1 MTNEAADHLLK
12 LEDLLTYFRY
22 PERYFWSWSEEGVAE
37 WQNGT
42 TIAYAQELIPLL
54 AELAPDGLPPL
65 GAALLVLAAC
75 SENWKDSSAEMGL
88 FQGLVKGLPTAEGQ
102 PSTDELLSLIRVASG
117 FLDIIRALPAELRTG
132 RAKLHLLRELLPGQ
146 GFEWRGQRIPATSL
160 TMPTEQLKQLMAE
173 IGGDPQTLELL
184 TLPTEPVTRQQVQA
198 DLLYFDRALRHFS
211 SVHSLELRLR
221 TSLTALPEP
230 LALDL
235 PTPPAD
241 AEPTPTDLL
250 AELAQNAPTAGLAR
264 LAQRLSALL
273 HLPQHA
279 EGAGSL
285 PLGGVADVTNRGT
298 FDRLLLSELAQ
309 DDLSLTARLVHGE
322 ALYLRREEPPA
333 PQPPP
338 RVVLVDTTIQLW
350 GEPRVFAL
358 AAALAVAHPAR
369 LVRQPRVVAYA
380 LGGTQAQ
387 PLDLFTKAGVTEAL
401 GYLDPALHCGPALNT
416 LLRMPSAAPTDY
428 LLITEA
434 EAATHPDFGRHL
446 AEAAP
451 ALRFLLTVART
462 GEVAFYEFRQG
473 RRTLLSTL
481 QVELE
486 ELLFAKLPATRRRLP
501 VPAPSQLVPPA
512 FLGADPH
519 PLAFPTVDFQP
530 TVRTKHYQGCI
541 YDTKFGLVG
550 LTTTRRLMYWSRRDQ
565 GARELMQLSEEG
577 RACLGFNGIDILYL
591 LFVSGSRNESVR
603 LYTIRN
609 SPVAAPIVHDFSTE
623 LGQLPGIRDLT
634 DTVVRDVFFGQKESF
649 YLRTPVGQLALL
661 CGGHAPRLVSLSS
674 PPVAAAQ
681 FTAIPGHLK
690 GFVNNGY
697 NVLQRI
703 SRVGVNA
710 LGELTVGNHSLLK
723 TPPNVLKLQANKLVA
738 SPSANTAYFADD
750 IYALLPNQ
758 LIRFQYAAWPD
769 GSEAITDSRGLL
781 HLRSA
786 NGSLPEITLILVLGK
801 SIAAWADTGPTGTIC
816 GSPYFTQGSLA
827 RNIAVADFYQLYIQ
841 PFIDHIVAHE
851 AQPASA

>member
-22 PERYFWSWSEEGVAE
+22 PERYFWRWSEEGVAE

-88 FQGLVKGLPTAEGQ
+88 LQGLVKGLPTAEGQ
-102 PSTDELLSLIRVASG
+102 PSTAELLYLVRVASG

-146 GFEWRGQRIPATSL
+146 GFEWRGQRIPATSV

-184 TLPTEPVTRQQVQA
+184 TLPNEPVTRQEVQA
-198 DLLYFDRALRHFS
+198 DLLYFDRALGRFPT
-211 SVHSLELRLR
+211 VHSLELRLR

-235 PTPPAD
+235 PTPPAN
-241 AEPTPTDLL
+241 AEPPPTDLL
-250 AELAQNAPTAGLAR
+250 AELAQEAPTAGLAR
-264 LAQRLSALL
+264 LAQRLAALL

-285 PLGGVADVTNRGT
+285 PLGGVADVANRGT

-369 LVRQPRVVAYA
+369 LVRAQPRVAAYA
-380 LGGTQAQ
+380 LGGAQAQ

-401 GYLDPALHCGPALNT
+401 GYLDPALHCGAALNT
-416 LLRMPSAAPTDY
+416 LLHAPTAAPTDY

-434 EAATHPDFGRHL
+434 ETATHPDFGRHL

-451 ALRFLLTVART
+451 ALRFLLTVARS

-481 QVELE
+481 QVDLE

-512 FLGADPH
+512 FLEVDPS
-519 PLAFPTVDFQP
+519 PLTFPTVDFQP
-530 TVRTKHYQGCI
+530 DVRNNHYQGYI
-541 YDTKFGLVG
+541 YDAKFGLVG
-550 LTTTRRLMYWSRRDQ
+550 LTITRRLLHWPGRGQ
-565 GARELMQLSEEG
+565 GARELLHVVEEG
-577 RACLGFNGIDILYL
+577 KLCLGFDGIGTVYL
-591 LFVSGSRNESVR
+591 LRVGGSRNELVQ
-603 LYTIRN
+603 LHTI
-609 SPVAAPIVHDFSTE
+609 SLLPMIAPAVHDFSSE
-623 LGQLPGIRDLT
+623 LGRIPGIRNLT
-634 DTVVRDVFFGQKESF
+634 DTVVKDAFFGDKNSF
-649 YLRTPVGQLALL
+649 YLHTPAGFLALL
-661 CGGHAPRLVSLSS
+661 CQTPRLVSLAFTPST
-674 PPVAAAQ
+674 AAR
-681 FTAIPGHLK
+681 FTATPGQLK

-710 LGELTVGNHSLLK
+710 LGNLTIGNHALVK
-723 TPPNVLKLQANKLVA
+723 TLPNVLQLQANKLAA
-738 SPSANTAYFADD
+738 SSSAHTAYFAED
-750 IYALLPNQ
+750 IYALLPNP

-786 NGSLPEITLILVLGK
+786 DTSLPEITLVLVLGK
-801 SIAAWADTGPTGTIC
+801 SIAAWAPAGLDGAVC
-816 GSPYFTQGSLA
+816 GSPYFIQGSLA
-827 RNIAVADFYQLYIQ
+827 RLVSVAEFYQLYIQ

-851 AQPASA
+851 AKPASA

>member
-1 MTNEAADHLLK
+1 MTNEAADIFLK
-12 LEDLLTYFRY
+12 DALLTYFRY

-54 AELAPDGLPPL
+54 AELVPDGLPPL
-65 GAALLVLAAC
+65 GAALLVFAAC
-75 SENWKDSSAEMGL
+75 SENWNDSSAEMGL
-88 FQGLVKGLPTAEGQ
+88 FQVLVQGLPTAEGQ
-102 PSTDELLSLIRVASG
+102 PSTDELLYLIRVASG

-146 GFEWRGQRIPATSL
+146 GFEWKGQRIPATSL

-184 TLPTEPVTRQQVQA
+184 TLPNDPITRQEVQA

-221 TSLTALPEP
+221 TSLTAVPEP

-250 AELAQNAPTAGLAR
+250 AELAQDAPTAGLAR
-264 LAQRLSALL
+264 LAQRLAALL

-358 AAALAVAHPAR
+358 AAALAVIHPAR
-369 LVRQPRVVAYA
+369 PGRQPRVAAYA

-416 LLRMPSAAPTDY
+416 LLHTPCTAPTDY

-434 EAATHPDFGRHL
+434 EAATHPDFSRHL

-451 ALRFLLTVART
+451 ALRFLLTVARS
-462 GEVAFYEFRQG
+462 GELAFYELRQG
-473 RRTLLSTL
+473 RRTLLSNL
-481 QVELE
+481 HVDLE
-486 ELLFAKLPATRRRLP
+486 ELLFAKLPATRRQLP

-512 FLGADPH
+512 FLATDPY

-530 TVRTKHYQGCI
+530 TVGNYHYQDYS
-541 YDTKFGLVG
+541 YDAKFGLAG
-550 LTTTRRLMYWSRRDQ
+550 LTTTRRLLYWSRRDQ

-577 RACLGFNGIDILYL
+577 RACLGFNGIDTIYL
-591 LFVSGSRNESVR
+591 LFIGGPRSESIR
-603 LYTIRN
+603 LYTIPN

-623 LGQLPGIRDLT
+623 LGQLPGIRNLAVDP
-634 DTVVRDVFFGQKESF
+634 VVKDVFFGDKDSF
-649 YLRTPVGQLALL
+649 YLHTPAGFLALL
-661 CGGHAPRLVSLSS
+661 CKGHAPRLVSLAFT
-674 PPVAAAQ
+674 PPTAARFMA
-681 FTAIPGHLK
+681 TPGQLK
-690 GFVNNGY
+690 KFVNNGY

-710 LGELTVGNHSLLK
+710 LGELTVGNHSLIK
-723 TPPNVLKLQANKLVA
+723 TLPNVLKLQANKA
-738 SPSANTAYFADD
+738 TSPSVRTAYFAED

-786 NGSLPEITLILVLGK
+786 DTRLPEITLVLVLGK
-801 SIAAWADTGPTGTIC
+801 SIAAWADVGTDGTVC

-827 RNIAVADFYQLYIQ
+827 RNIAVAEFYQLYIQ

>member
-1 MTNEAADHLLK
+1 MTDEAADNIIK
-12 LEDLLTYFRY
+12 SEELLTYFRY
-22 PERYFWSWSEEGVAE
+22 PERYFWRWSEEGVAE

-75 SENWKDSSAEMGL
+75 SENWKDSSAEMGPL
-88 FQGLVKGLPTAEGQ
+88 QGLVKGLPPAEGQ
-102 PSTDELLSLIRVASG
+102 PATDELLYLVRVASG
-117 FLDIIRALPAELRTG
+117 FLDIIRALPTELRTG

-146 GFEWRGQRIPATSL
+146 GFEGKGQHLPETSL
-160 TMPTEQLKQLMAE
+160 TMPAKQLKQLMAE
-173 IGGDPQTLELL
+173 IGSDPPTLELL
-184 TLPTEPVTRQQVQA
+184 TLPTEPVTRQEVQA
-198 DLLYFDRALRHFS
+198 DLLYFDRALSRFT
-211 SVHSLELRLR
+211 VHSLELRLR

-250 AELAQNAPTAGLAR
+250 AELAQDAPTAGLAR
-264 LAQRLSALL
+264 LAQRLAALL

-285 PLGGVADVTNRGT
+285 PLGGVADVANRGT

-369 LVRQPRVVAYA
+369 ARQQPRVAAYA
-380 LGGTQAQ
+380 LGGTQPQ
-387 PLDLFTKAGVTEAL
+387 SLDLFTKAGVTEAL

-416 LLRMPSAAPTDY
+416 LLRTPSTAPTDY

-434 EAATHPDFGRHL
+434 EAATHPDFSRHL

-451 ALRFLLTVART
+451 ALRFLLTVARG
-462 GEVAFYEFRQG
+462 GELAFYEFRQG

-481 QVELE
+481 HVDLE
-486 ELLFAKLPATRRRLP
+486 ELLFAKLPGSRRRLP

-512 FLGADPH
+512 FLKTDPC
-519 PLAFPTVDFQP
+519 PLALPTVDFQP
-530 TVRTKHYQGCI
+530 TADSYHYQAYI
-541 YDTKFGLVG
+541 YDAKFGLVG
-550 LTTTRRLMYWSRRDQ
+550 LTTTRRLLHWPRRDQ
-565 GARELMQLSEEG
+565 GARELMHVLEEG
-577 RACLGFNGIDILYL
+577 KTCLGFDGAGTVYL
-591 LFVSGSRNESVR
+591 LFVGGTRNESVR
-603 LYTIRN
+603 LYII
-609 SPVAAPIVHDFSTE
+609 PHPAVVAPTLHDFSTE
-623 LGQLPGIRDLT
+623 LGQLPGIRNLTADL
-634 DTVVRDVFFGQKESF
+634 VVKDAFFGDKDSF
-649 YLRTPVGQLALL
+649 YLHTPAGFLALL
-661 CGGHAPRLVSLSS
+661 CKGATPRLVSLAFT
-674 PPVAAAQ
+674 PATAARFRA
-681 FTAIPGHLK
+681 TPGQLK
-690 GFVNNGY
+690 KFVNNGY

-710 LGELTVGNHSLLK
+710 LGELTVGNHSLIK
-723 TPPNVLKLQANKLVA
+723 TPPNVLKLQANKLAA
-738 SPSANTAYFADD
+738 SPSERTAYFAED
-750 IYALLPNQ
+750 IYALHPNR

-769 GSEAITDSRGLL
+769 GSVAITDSRGLL

-786 NGSLPEITLILVLGK
+786 DTHLPEITLTLVLGK
-801 SIAAWADTGPTGTIC
+801 SIAAWADAGPDGTVC
-816 GSPYFTQGSLA
+816 GSPYYVQGSLA
-827 RNIAVADFYQLYIQ
+827 RLVSVPKFYQLYIQ

-851 AQPASA
+851 ATPASA

>member
-1 MTNEAADHLLK
+1 MSTDAIDTPLQDALL
-12 LEDLLTYFRY
+12 DYCRY
-22 PERYFWSWSEEGVAE
+22 PGRYFWRWSDEGVAE
-37 WQNGT
+37 WKNGT
-42 TIAYAQELIPLL
+42 TIAYAAELMPML

-65 GAALLVLAAC
+65 GAVLLVFAAC
-75 SENWKDSSAEMGL
+75 TDGWQDSSAELGL
-88 FQGLVKGLPTAEGQ
+88 LHGLLPSLLPVQDPPPTE
-102 PSTDELLSLIRVASG
+102 ELLYLLRVASG
-117 FLDIIRALPAELRTG
+117 FLEIIRALPAELRTG
-132 RAKLHLLRELLPGQ
+132 RAKLHLLRELLLEPGAEQ
-146 GFEWRGQRIPATSL
+146 LNQHAPQVSL
-160 TMPTEQLKQLMAE
+160 TMPAGQFKQLMAE
-173 IGGDPQTLELL
+173 IGSNPQTLELL
-184 TLPTEPVTRQQVQA
+184 TLPNSPVTRQQVRA
-198 DLLYFDRALRHFS
+198 DLRYFDRALSRFT
-211 SVHSLELRLR
+211 VHSLELRLR
-221 TSLTALPEP
+221 TSLTALPKP

-241 AEPTPTDLL
+241 AEPTPTNLL
-250 AELAQNAPTAGLAR
+250 AELAQEAPTAGLAR

-273 HLPQHA
+273 HLPQPA

-285 PLGGVADVTNRGT
+285 PLGGVADITNRGS

-369 LVRQPRVVAYA
+369 LARAQPRVAAYA
-380 LGGTQAQ
+380 LGGALAQ

-401 GYLDPALHCGPALNT
+401 GYLDPALHCGAALNT
-416 LLRMPSAAPTDY
+416 LLRTPTAAPTDY

-451 ALRFLLTVART
+451 ALRFLLTVARS

-481 QVELE
+481 QVDLE
-486 ELLFAKLPATRRRLP
+486 ELLFAKLPATRRLP
-501 VPAPSQLVPPA
+501 VPAPSQLVPPT
-512 FLGADPH
+512 FLEVDPC
-519 PLAFPTVDFQP
+519 PLALPTVDFQP
-530 TVRTKHYQGCI
+530 TVGNCHYQGYI
-541 YDTKFGLVG
+541 YDAKFGLVG
-550 LTTTRRLMYWSRRDQ
+550 LTTTRRLLHWPGRGQ
-565 GARELMQLSEEG
+565 GARELLHVVEDG
-577 RACLGFNGIDILYL
+577 KLCLGFDGIGTVYL
-591 LFVSGSRNESVR
+591 LLINGARQER
-603 LYTIRN
+603 IQLYTI
-609 SPVAAPIVHDFSTE
+609 SLLPLAAPAVHDLSSDLE
-623 LGQLPGIRDLT
+623 HLPGIQNLT
-634 DTVVRDVFFGQKESF
+634 GTVVQDVFFGEKESF
-649 YLRTPVGQLALL
+649 CLRTPAGYLALL
-661 CGGHAPRLVSLSS
+661 CRSAPPCLVSL
-674 PPVAAAQ
+674 A
-681 FTAIPGHLK
+681 FTPSTTARFMATPGQLK
-690 GFVNNGY
+690 KFVNNGY

-710 LGELTVGNHSLLK
+710 LGELTIGNHSLIK

-738 SPSANTAYFADD
+738 SPSTHTAYFAED
-750 IYALLPNQ
+750 IYALLPNK

-786 NGSLPEITLILVLGK
+786 NAALPEITLVLVLGK
-801 SIAAWADTGPTGTIC
+801 SIAAWANAGPDGAVC
-816 GSPYFTQGSLA
+816 GSPYFIQGSLA
-827 RNIAVADFYQLYIQ
+827 RLVSVAEFYQLYIQ

-851 AQPASA
+851 AKPASA